1 MKIFIAGARSVTCL
15 DSAVL
20 KKMYSIYQKGYYV
33 LVGDCY
39 GVDSAVQ
46 KFYSDLGY
54 GNVAVY
60 ASNGRARNNVG
71 RWRVTSVPAPATS
84 HGFSFYR
91 QKDIAMAN
99 DADCGLM
106 IWDCQSIGTLNN
118 IVSLALQSKIVVV
131 YLTNAQKMIVLK
143 SIDDVNALMLHC
155 AQKTREVFLHIM
167 SDACAD
173 GQLGIP
179 M

>member
-1 MKIFIAGARSVTCL
+1 MNIFIAGARSVTCL
-15 DSAVL
+15 DSAVRE
-20 KKMYSIYQKGYYV
+20 KMYSIYQKGYHV

-60 ASNGRARNNVG
+60 ASNGKARNNIG
-71 RWRVTSVPAPATS
+71 RWRVTSVPVPEMA

-99 DADCGLM
+99 DADYGLM
-106 IWDCQSIGTLNN
+106 VWDCQSKGTLNN
-118 IVSLALQSKIVVV
+118 IVSLVLQDKPVAV
-131 YLTNAQKMIVLK
+131 YLTNLQKMVVLK
-143 SIDDVNALMLHC
+143 NIEDVNTLMLHC
-155 AQKTREVFLHIM
+155 PRKTRTVFSRIM
-167 SDACAD
+167 ADTCAD
-173 GQLGIP
+173 RQIGIP